1 MNSKIIQAAAII
13 ILLLGL
19 WYILFIGKS
28 LWISLIF
35 TAFIYILVTAAYN
48 FFNSKIKNKAISIW
62 ACILSVFLFF
72 LLLYIIIST
81 QVEAFWEELP
91 KYRTVFSSFTNTI
104 QNQFWISIDIQSLST
119 KIDFKALFDS
129 FSGMTTGFLWQVGTI
144 SFLLMFLFIEK
155 WNFLTKIKKVFNPK
169 DQKKLSSITEK
180 IHSDLTLYFWVKF
193 MMALLNAFVWLVIM
207 SIFWVDYAL
216 FFALL
221 IFLFDF
227 IPNIGALIAISLPVL
242 FSFTIFDSTLTSV
255 LLLLALLIPQTI
267 TWNVIEPKLIWTRLN
282 LSGFFILL
290 ALIFWW
296 SLWWLVWAFLAVPL
310 MTSIN
315 IILAKFE
322 KTKKIAIM
330 LSEKWDM

>member
-1 MNSKIIQAAAII
+1 
-13 ILLLGL
+13 
-19 WYILFIGKS
+19 
-28 LWISLIF
+28 
-35 TAFIYILVTAAYN
+35 
-48 FFNSKIKNKAISIW
+48 
-62 ACILSVFLFF
+62 
-72 LLLYIIIST
+72 
-81 QVEAFWEELP
+81 
-91 KYRTVFSSFTNTI
+91 
-104 QNQFWISIDIQSLST
+104 
-119 KIDFKALFDS
+119 
-129 FSGMTTGFLWQVGTI
+129 
-144 SFLLMFLFIEK
+144 
-155 WNFLTKIKKVFNPK
+155 
-169 DQKKLSSITEK
+169 
-180 IHSDLTLYFWVKF
+180 
-193 MMALLNAFVWLVIM
+193 
-207 SIFWVDYAL
+207 
-216 FFALL
+216 
-221 IFLFDF
+221 
-227 IPNIGALIAISLPVL
+227 VL